1 MSLLVVGSVALD
13 SVETPFGKV
22 TDAVGGS
29 AMFFSAS
36 ASYFTDVRL
45 VAVIGEDFP
54 KEPQE
59 FLAGRGVD
67 LSGLHHASGK
77 TFRWTGRYGHD
88 LNEAITLDTQLNVF
102 GDFHPKLPEAHRD
115 SDVVFLANIDPELQL
130 EVLEQ
135 VRSPKF
141 IACDTMNLWID
152 IKLDALKKMI
162 SKVNMVII
170 NETEARKLS
179 GQSNVVS
186 AAKVIRAMGPQIV
199 AIKRGEYGALLFTGD
214 EVFFAPAYP
223 LEDVFDPTGAG
234 DTFAGGL
241 LGYIARHGKFDAAT
255 LRQACVMGC
264 VMASF
269 CVEKFSYENLRA
281 LDEATIMARVERF
294 RALTRFES
302 LELLPKKA

>member
-54 KEPQE
+54 SEPQD
-59 FLAGRGVD
+59 FLRGRGVD
-67 LSGLHHASGK
+67 LTGLHKAAGK

-102 GDFHPKLPEAHRD
+102 GDFHPRLPESYRD
-115 SDVVFLANIDPELQL
+115 SEVVFLANIDPELQL

-135 VRSPKF
+135 VRSPRF

-152 IKLDALKKMI
+152 IKRDALKKLI
-162 SKVNMVII
+162 SRVNMVVV

-179 GQSNVVS
+179 GESNVVS
-186 AAKVIRAMGPQIV
+186 AAKFIQAMGPQIV
-199 AIKRGEYGALLFTGD
+199 AIKRGEYGALLFTGN
-214 EVFFAPAYP
+214 EIFFAPAYP

-241 LGYIARHGKFDAAT
+241 FGYVAKHGKFDAET
-255 LRQACVMGC
+255 LRQATVMGC

-269 CVEKFSYENLRA
+269 TVEKFSYENLRA
-281 LDEATIMARVERF
+281 LDEQAIMARVERF
-294 RALTRFES
+294 KALTRFEA
-302 LELLPKKA
+302 LEMLPKKG

>member
-36 ASYFTDVRL
+36 SSYFTDVRL

-54 KEPQE
+54 AEPQE

-67 LSGLHHASGK
+67 LAGLHKADGK
-77 TFRWTGRYGHD
+77 TFRWTGRYGND

-102 GDFHPKLPEAHRD
+102 GDFHPKLPESYRD
-115 SDVVFLANIDPELQL
+115 SEIVFLANIDPELQL

-135 VRSPKF
+135 VRAPKF

-152 IKLDALKKMI
+152 IKLEALKRLI
-162 SKVNMVII
+162 SKVNMVLI

-179 GQSNVVS
+179 GESNVVT
-186 AAKVIRAMGPQIV
+186 AARVIQAMGPSIV
-199 AIKRGEYGALLFTGD
+199 AIKRGEYGALLFTGPD
-214 EVFFAPAYP
+214 VFFAPAYP

-241 LGYIARHGKFDAAT
+241 LGYVAKQGKFDAET
-255 LRQACVMGC
+255 LRQATVMGC

-269 CVEKFSYENLRA
+269 TVEKFSYENLRD
-281 LDEATIMARVERF
+281 LDAEVIAARVEQF
-294 RALTRFES
+294 RSLTNFAP
-302 LELLPKKA
+302 LEKLAEKP